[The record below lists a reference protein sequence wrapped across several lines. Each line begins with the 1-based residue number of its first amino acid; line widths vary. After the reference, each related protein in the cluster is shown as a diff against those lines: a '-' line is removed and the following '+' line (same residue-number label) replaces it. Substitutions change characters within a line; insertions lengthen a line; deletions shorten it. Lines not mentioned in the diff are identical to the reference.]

1 MRRSSKVLA
10 VTLALLASLNAMP
23 FGALAD
29 QEASPVEGTVTEE
42 WTGEDSTE
50 DQATNET
57 AASDEAVSEETED
70 SQPESEEPAAE
81 TPAAPQ
87 PATPEA
93 AMAATLEA
101 APLAETTLTVGADE
115 AADYQSLAEAV
126 EAANGSL
133 EQTITIELTS
143 DLTVTEC
150 ARIIGKDIILNGNG
164 HTITRGDGFKT
175 ISDIS
180 RSWYNP
186 AMIEVTVPGGVN
198 GSVTLLNVTLDDDGR
213 HEGDVFAQAPGKDGS
228 EKYVQDAMVAAYG
241 TDVATA
247 SVILGEGAVL
257 RDFGGMSAVRVT
269 GGATLTMQ
277 NGSRIED
284 QDVTDRVKGASG
296 SNGPAGAVWVQGTTA
311 VMEDGAEITNMA
323 GRAFYVDGGN
333 VTIGGRITGTKADAD
348 MWQGV
353 AGVGIHV
360 RGGAKATLT
369 STAYIGDMDT
379 NASNGSV
386 LGVYGSDLD
395 MQQGAVLKNVKGIS
409 ALYMDDLNN
418 AYSHV
423 ALVNG
428 TIDGVNNGYVMRSW
442 YGHIDLGPTSV
453 VQNCVAASGISDGQ
467 ILYTNNGSRYT
478 LEGKILN
485 NKGTVLYLANQSG
498 ARPEAVMKEGAV
510 ISGTQGAGLF
520 GSGVAVRVNNGAL
533 FTMEGGE
540 ISGNGTGVQ
549 VTGKDGFKGVTFI
562 MNGGKIVNNTTGIS
576 YTVTGQS
583 VVELNGG
590 EVSNNKSS
598 YSNTQISATG
608 GYATDT
614 YENIYL
620 AQGVLK
626 DAPVVN
632 VSFGTLTLDA
642 DYPAMWLGRGSSQAQ
657 ELIKTQVQ
665 ATPGQEAWQTKGSAL
680 WFKTET
686 ADTLHFTMPRSYA
699 IDKGIGLYAA
709 CVPLNADGTPQDGAK
724 VTLMQLVNSDTLDIT
739 LTGLTPGT
747 SYALSLV
754 VTDHY
759 YITVNTADITV
770 YMGGE
775 GGFEGVVNGDNT
787 IVGSHSLPEP
797 GFTFDLPTGV
807 KDISKVIFYE
817 KDGTKTWTAEPY
829 DENAGHT
836 VYKLVPADNQ
846 DPLRIQYTDEDT
858 GNVVVED
865 SFEVG
870 AELNKTFS
878 MSIYKGSVGQVEA
891 RVEDD
896 TSGKTYGIIL
906 NSGTLTVRG
915 TTANVEYAHL
925 NQPAEAGKSAVRAE
939 DGTTFTINDSDV
951 EANQDA
957 IALLFD
963 DIIENTQTESNRT
976 AQLEAKANEVLKDVP
991 VPADKVRQYE
1001 MKYLDLVDT
1010 YNGNVWVDAKDA
1022 NGEQASVTVCWPYPE
1037 GTDKNTD
1044 FTLLHFEDLHREM
1057 NSNEV
1062 AGDIA
1067 SCTVSPVEDLKKTDT
1082 HIEFTTTEFSP
1093 FALTWNADKPAEP
1106 TPTPEPGDNEGDNSN
1121 NGNSGNGSNNG
1132 GTTSATP
1139 APTAQPAEVK
1149 NTAAQP
1155 AAAAVIPQTGD
1166 ESHPML
1172 WVVLLAVSGS
1182 LAAVL
1187 AYKRRKEER

>member
-1 MRRSSKVLA
+1 
-10 VTLALLASLNAMP
+10 
-23 FGALAD
+23 
-29 QEASPVEGTVTEE
+29 
-42 WTGEDSTE
+42 
-50 DQATNET
+50 
-57 AASDEAVSEETED
+57 
-70 SQPESEEPAAE
+70 
-81 TPAAPQ
+81 
-87 PATPEA
+87 
-93 AMAATLEA
+93 
-101 APLAETTLTVGADE
+101 
-115 AADYQSLAEAV
+115 
-126 EAANGSL
+126 
-133 EQTITIELTS
+133 
-143 DLTVTEC
+143 
-150 ARIIGKDIILNGNG
+150 
-164 HTITRGDGFKT
+164 
-175 ISDIS
+175 
-180 RSWYNP
+180 
-186 AMIEVTVPGGVN
+186 
-198 GSVTLLNVTLDDDGR
+198 
-213 HEGDVFAQAPGKDGS
+213 
-228 EKYVQDAMVAAYG
+228 
-241 TDVATA
+241 
-247 SVILGEGAVL
+247 
-257 RDFGGMSAVRVT
+257 
-269 GGATLTMQ
+269 
-277 NGSRIED
+277 
-284 QDVTDRVKGASG
+284 
-296 SNGPAGAVWVQGTTA
+296 
-311 VMEDGAEITNMA
+311 
-323 GRAFYVDGGN
+323 
-333 VTIGGRITGTKADAD
+333 
-348 MWQGV
+348 
-353 AGVGIHV
+353 
-360 RGGAKATLT
+360 
-369 STAYIGDMDT
+369 
-379 NASNGSV
+379 
-386 LGVYGSDLD
+386 
-395 MQQGAVLKNVKGIS
+395 
-409 ALYMDDLNN
+409 
-418 AYSHV
+418 
-423 ALVNG
+423 
-428 TIDGVNNGYVMRSW
+428 
-442 YGHIDLGPTSV
+442 
-453 VQNCVAASGISDGQ
+453 
-467 ILYTNNGSRYT
+467 
-478 LEGKILN
+478 
-485 NKGTVLYLANQSG
+485 
-498 ARPEAVMKEGAV
+498 
-510 ISGTQGAGLF
+510 
-520 GSGVAVRVNNGAL
+520 
-533 FTMEGGE
+533 
-540 ISGNGTGVQ
+540 
-549 VTGKDGFKGVTFI
+549 
-562 MNGGKIVNNTTGIS
+562 
-576 YTVTGQS
+576 
-583 VVELNGG
+583 
-590 EVSNNKSS
+590 
-598 YSNTQISATG
+598 
-608 GYATDT
+608 
-614 YENIYL
+614 
-620 AQGVLK
+620 
-626 DAPVVN
+626 
-632 VSFGTLTLDA
+632 
-642 DYPAMWLGRGSSQAQ
+642 
-657 ELIKTQVQ
+657 
-665 ATPGQEAWQTKGSAL
+665 
-680 WFKTET
+680 
-686 ADTLHFTMPRSYA
+686 MPRSYA

-724 VTLMQLVNSDTLDIT
+724 VALRQLVNSDTLDIT

-829 DENAGHT
+829 DENDGHT
-836 VYKLVPADNQ
+836 VYKLVPAANQ
-846 DPLRIQYTDEDT
+846 DPLRIQYTDVDT

-963 DIIENTQTESNRT
+963 DIIENTQSESNRK
-976 AQLEAKANEVLKDVP
+976 ALLEAKANEVLKDVP

-1106 TPTPEPGDNEGDNSN
+1106 TPTPEPGDNEGDNNN
-1121 NGNSGNGSNNG
+1121 NGNSDNSGNGSNNG